1 VGDYDEKEQYALQQV
16 LGGGAN
22 AVPMPSGMYMRRS
35 KLERLHDA
43 RKGLEGKLAEVN
55 KAISL
60 LEANPQINEII
71 EALEKAGV

>member
-1 VGDYDEKEQYALQQV
+1 MSYDETEKQQEYALQQV
-16 LGGGAN
+16 LGGAS
-22 AVPMPSGMYMRRS
+22 MPPSVQYMRRT

-60 LEANPQINEII
+60 LEANPQINEVI